1 MSRLIGLSGVARSG
15 KDTLADHLVSGGT
28 YTKIAFADT
37 MRDALVRLN
46 PTIEVGGF
54 KLAKLATAVNV
65 WGWEE
70 LKEISPDIRGLM
82 QRMGTEVGREMF
94 GEDFWVEQ
102 TMKRVWDIEG
112 NCVVSDVRYL
122 NEAQAIRADGGFI
135 IRIERDGVEAANGH
149 ASEDGMEDFEYDLVL
164 RNDGSI
170 QEFITS
176 IDSTLASVLR

>member
-1 MSRLIGLSGVARSG
+1 MGYLIGLSGVARSG
-15 KDTLADHLVSGGT
+15 KDTLADHLVAGG
-28 YTKIAFADT
+28 YTKLAFAEP
-37 MRDALVRLN
+37 MREALFRLN
-46 PTIEVGGF
+46 PTIEVGSF

-70 LKEISPDIRGLM
+70 LKSISPDIRVLM

-102 TMKRVWDIEG
+102 TMKRVHEVEG

-122 NEAQAIRADGGFI
+122 NEAQAIRDDGGFI
-135 IRIERDGVEAANGH
+135 IRIERHGVEAANGH
-149 ASEDGMEDFEYDLVL
+149 ASEQGMEDFEYDLVL
-164 RNDGSI
+164 RNDGSL

>member
-1 MSRLIGLSGVARSG
+1 
-15 KDTLADHLVSGGT
+15 
-28 YTKIAFADT
+28 
-37 MRDALVRLN
+37 
-46 PTIEVGGF
+46 
-54 KLAKLATAVNV
+54 
-65 WGWEE
+65 
-70 LKEISPDIRGLM
+70 
-82 QRMGTEVGREMF
+82 MF

-102 TMKRVWDIEG
+102 TMNRVSQIEG

-149 ASEDGMEDFEYDLVL
+149 ASEDGMADFEYDLVL
-164 RNDGSI
+164 RNNGSI